1 MARSNDAD
9 ASAMASLAS
18 ARRYA
23 YLSSIVHAE
32 EDDDDDVRTRAMGT
46 LSAMVASVGLDAS
59 VARALE
65 SVVSGTPSAS
75 ARAPGTSASLLPEVS
90 MKDFEGYLRRTRE
103 RYAEFV
109 EQRAYAAAARATPE
123 ERSEARLRRYELEE
137 GVSELSSVPDLFFD
151 ETFDLSRPETFAR
164 ACAGLEDQSLRN
176 LARASMDAQEH
187 LSAHLDTIEQH
198 LIREIIA
205 KSDEFFDA
213 LKELRD
219 LHDSMTETQITVGSM
234 RQTVRNIGEHLV
246 KPGQLMIDLNDKRDK
261 MQGLTEKFASIA
273 ALQQM
278 RLDMDVFVESTDY
291 PGALQIAEDIR
302 KTLADDRVLAEL
314 SCFRKLPEHIERTVS
329 KVRNVMIGDFVAGAS
344 LPRDAKA
351 VVSPK
356 TLEHLSKVAAANGL
370 KPPAAN
376 FNEAPQFGDKRGN
389 VLDTTMI
396 GRASCRERV

>member
-1 MARSNDAD
+1 
-9 ASAMASLAS
+9 MASLAS

-32 EDDDDDVRTRAMGT
+32 EDDEDDVRTRAMGT

-219 LHDSMTETQITVGSM
+219 LHDSMTET
-234 RQTVRNIGEHLV
+234 
-246 KPGQLMIDLNDKRDK
+246 
-261 MQGLTEKFASIA
+261 
-273 ALQQM
+273 
-278 RLDMDVFVESTDY
+278 
-291 PGALQIAEDIR
+291 
-302 KTLADDRVLAEL
+302 L
-314 SCFRKLPEHIERTVS
+314 SLIHI
-329 KVRNVMIGDFVAGAS
+329 
-344 LPRDAKA
+344 
-351 VVSPK
+351 
-356 TLEHLSKVAAANGL
+356 
-370 KPPAAN
+370 
-376 FNEAPQFGDKRGN
+376 
-389 VLDTTMI
+389 
-396 GRASCRERV
+396 